1 MIFSSYPPKKI
12 QPKSTDTPQKFNMDT
27 FNMMLW
33 KRWVHSFKIW
43 PFWGIQ
49 PFDFWG
55 GTPNEKSLKLKAN
68 LGSCGIL
75 EFVAMATKEDLDVWG
90 PRVWG
95 DG

>member
-1 MIFSSYPPKKI
+1 
-12 QPKSTDTPQKFNMDT
+12 
-27 FNMMLW
+27 MLW
-33 KRWVHSFKIW
+33 EARWVHSFFKYG
-43 PFWGIQ
+43 PFFWVSGIQ
-49 PFDFWG
+49 PVRFQG
-55 GTPNEKSLKLKAN
+55 VYLPNEKSLEVDTLKLKAN